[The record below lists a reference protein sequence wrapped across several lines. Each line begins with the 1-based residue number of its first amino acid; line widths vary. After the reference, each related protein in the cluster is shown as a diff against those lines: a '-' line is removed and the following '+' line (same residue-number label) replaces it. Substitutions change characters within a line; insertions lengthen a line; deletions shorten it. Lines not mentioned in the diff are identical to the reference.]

1 MKDHFAVDGGGV
13 LRALSPAVGS
23 RGTSPAFTGLEVSR
37 TLAKLDIKGRLE
49 FAVLALGAL
58 LIAGA
63 YIVVPLVT
71 ALYSLVAT
79 VFAALTLGVAIVTQL
94 ALLVMY
100 VVRRTGAPRASRRRS
115 SGIWPGRNPREAKA

>member
-23 RGTSPAFTGLEVSR
+23 SGTSPASIGLDVSR
-37 TLAKLDIKGRLE
+37 TLARLDLKGRVE

-58 LIAGA
+58 LTAGA
-63 YIVVPLVT
+63 YILVPLVT
-71 ALYSLVAT
+71 ALYSLVST

-94 ALLVMY
+94 GLLVMF
-100 VVRRTGAPRASRRRS
+100 VVRKTEAPRAARD
-115 SGIWPGRNPREAKA
+115 SGGPGAIGLDLP